1 MNKQIAKQVLLSNA
15 NACYNAV
22 KENGWQSEMLKES
35 IDNIVDAIEPEHQ
48 KVKLPREVGEEL
60 DEYKRG
66 FEHDI
71 DVLDL
76 LADVGS
82 LSELMKTN
90 KWLYDSDGDRSD
102 HANRLIDAYR
112 YGWEAEPEAKWYVQT
127 PKEWWE
133 DKNKPEYVDLDS
145 MGISDGLKCK
155 EYAAQFTRAELKKY
169 HFDSDIFT
177 LVPVEE
183 DK

>member
-1 MNKQIAKQVLLSNA
+1 MNKQIAKQALMSNA

-35 IDNIVDAIEPEHQ
+35 IDNIVDAIESDHP

-60 DEYKRG
+60 DTWIANNQDGYGGR
-66 FEHDI
+66 I
-71 DVLDL
+71 SDL
-76 LADVGS
+76 CGS
-82 LSELMKTN
+82 LWDQIQELSATATFANKSEENYFKV
-90 KWLYDSDGDRSD
+90 
-102 HANRLIDAYR
+102 IDAYR

-155 EYAAQFTRAELKKY
+155 EYAAQFTRAELKHY

-177 LVPVEE
+177 IVQVE
-183 DK
+183 DKK

>member
-1 MNKQIAKQVLLSNA
+1 MNKQEAKKRLMDELSRLDVGPTAYANLKIAI
-15 NACYNAV
+15 
-22 KENGWQSEMLKES
+22 GRML
-35 IDNIVDAIEPEHQ
+35 NAIEDHP

-60 DEYKRG
+60 DTWIANNQDGYGGRTS
-66 FEHDI
+66 
-71 DVLDL
+71 DL
-76 LADVGS
+76 CGS
-82 LSELMKTN
+82 LWDQIQELSATATFANKSEENYFKV
-90 KWLYDSDGDRSD
+90 
-102 HANRLIDAYR
+102 IDAYR

-155 EYAAQFTRAELKKY
+155 EYAAKFTRAELKKY

-177 LVPVEE
+177 LVPVEYTE
-183 DK
+183 VSR